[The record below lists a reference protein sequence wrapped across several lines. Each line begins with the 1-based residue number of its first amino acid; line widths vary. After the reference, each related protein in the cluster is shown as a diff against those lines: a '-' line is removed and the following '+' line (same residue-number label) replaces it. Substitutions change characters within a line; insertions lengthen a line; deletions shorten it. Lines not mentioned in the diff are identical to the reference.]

1 MIRLAVH
8 EDIPNIVGLLKE
20 CNLFNSMLDYS
31 TFSHLTLVA
40 EEGGQLRGMIQM
52 LMGKPHAYLSEIA
65 VAPEW
70 QGKGIGSDLLEA
82 AELIL
87 KLGGVKAWGGCVSEA
102 NINAMKKAAHVSQH
116 RGIGHIYMR
125 IM

>member
-1 MIRLAVH
+1 
-8 EDIPNIVGLLKE
+8 
-20 CNLFNSMLDYS
+20 
-31 TFSHLTLVA
+31 
-40 EEGGQLRGMIQM
+40 M
-52 LMGKPHAYLSEIA
+52 LMGKPYAYLAEIA
-65 VAPEW
+65 VSPEW
-70 QGKGIGSDLLEA
+70 QDKGIGMNLLEA

-102 NINAMKKAAHVSQH
+102 NEPAMKKAAHVSQH